1 MSKKATQAEDQE
13 IDLSTITKNIGNAFQ
28 DVNSFVFQCIQF
40 FLRNIIFIT
49 VLILI
54 GVGLGFYLDET
65 QKTYDHK
72 IIVTPN
78 FGSVDYLYN
87 KIDLINSKIKESD
100 TLFLKSIGIQQA
112 SKLSKIEIQP
122 IIDVYRFINNN
133 EQNYEVLKLMADE
146 GDVKKIVEDR
156 PSSKNYTYH
165 VISFTT
171 KRMTSHEKTVK
182 PLIAY
187 LNSSDFYRMIQK
199 ESVNNVRQKI
209 VANDLTIS
217 QINGVLN
224 EFSKNVAEGSAKGS
238 SLVYYNENSQLNDVI
253 KTKEDLTDEQGNHRI
268 TLVSLDKIVK
278 DVSAI
283 INIENTKSVNGKLKL
298 ILQLVLLL
306 AFILL
311 NGFTSFN
318 KKEKKKLSNT

>member
-13 IDLSTITKNIGNAFQ
+13 IDLSTITRNIGDAFQ
-28 DVNSFVFQCIQF
+28 NVNSFVFQCIQF

-122 IIDVYRFINNN
+122 IIDVYRFISNN

-156 PSSKNYTYH
+156 PTSKNYTYH

-187 LNSSDFYRMIQK
+187 LNSSDFYRLIQK
-199 ESVNNVRQKI
+199 EAVNNVQQKI
-209 VANDLTIS
+209 IANDLTIS

-224 EFSKNVAEGSAKGS
+224 EFSKNVSDGSSKGS

-298 ILQLVLLL
+298 ILPLVLLL
-306 AFILL
+306 VFILL
-311 NGFTSFN
+311 NGFRSFY